1 MPKLK
6 TLEEAYCC
14 CEASGHFKISDNVS
28 IEQIETMTHISSIFI
43 ESAQDLMMG
52 LNRKSPKWS
61 VVYTLH
67 YDAIRELVEI
77 IAILDNRKIANHQC
91 LFAYVCKKHPEL
103 DLDWN
108 FFEKIRTKRNGL
120 DYYGSLIAYED
131 WKEVEA
137 QMKVYINSLR
147 KAVEEKIQEMSG

>member
-6 TLEEAYCC
+6 TLEEAYCS
-14 CEASGHFKISDNVS
+14 CEASGHFKISDDVS
-28 IEQIETMTHISSIFI
+28 REQIETMARISGIFL
-43 ESAQDLMMG
+43 ESAHDLMKG
-52 LNRKSPKWS
+52 LDRKSPKWS

-67 YDAIRELVEI
+67 YDSIRELVEI
-77 IAILDNRKIANHQC
+77 IALLDNRKIANHQC
-91 LFAYVCKKHPEL
+91 LFAYMCKNHPEL

-120 DYYGSLIAYED
+120 DYYGRLIAYED

-147 KAVEEKIQEMSG
+147 KAVEEKIKKN